1 MKSIKTKIT
10 VAIVFCS
17 LISAV
22 VISLLSISN
31 SRDLSVTDAEKE
43 LTLADLPVGA
53 TGVIVKIMPG
63 MRGRKKFADVG
74 LVAGARLQMEAH
86 APFGSL
92 LRVRVLETSMA
103 LHRDDAA
110 KIIMKPEGN

>member
-1 MKSIKTKIT
+1 MSDAGKTP
-10 VAIVFCS
+10 CS
-17 LISAV
+17 CGCSA
-22 VISLLSISN
+22 SKPAPK
-31 SRDLSVTDAEKE
+31 RAAAEKE
-43 LTLADLPVGA
+43 VTLADLPVGA
-53 TGVIVKIMPG
+53 TGIIVKIMPG

-74 LVAGARLQMEAH
+74 LVAGAKLLMEAH